1 MNLYILSMAITIAAN
16 IGYHFCQ
23 KSIGPQVHP
32 LISLA
37 ITYGVALTATLLAI
51 PFAGIPGGAGW
62 TAFSQVNWASYVLGL
77 AAVGLE
83 VGFLLAYRAGWQ
95 VSVAALYSNM
105 LVTVLLVPVGVFAF
119 HEGLGLRKVLGFI
132 LAIAGLW
139 LLGTNN

>member
-1 MNLYILSMAITIAAN
+1 MALTIVAN

-23 KSIGPQVHP
+23 KSIGPQIHP
-32 LISLA
+32 LVSLA
-37 ITYGVALTATLLAI
+37 VTYGVALAATLLAI
-51 PFAGIPGGAGW
+51 PFAGISGGASW
-62 TAFSQVNWASYVLGL
+62 SAFGQVNWASYGLGL

-119 HEGLGLRKVLGFI
+119 QEGIGLRKVLGF
-132 LAIAGLW
+132 LFAIAGLW
-139 LLGTNN
+139 LLGTKS